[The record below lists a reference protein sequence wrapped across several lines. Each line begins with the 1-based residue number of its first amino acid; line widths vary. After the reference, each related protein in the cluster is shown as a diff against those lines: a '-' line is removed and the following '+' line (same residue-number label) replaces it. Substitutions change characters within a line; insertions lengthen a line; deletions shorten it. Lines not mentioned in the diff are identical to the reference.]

1 MRGFREFIVRD
12 EEEAIFEAS
21 YALVRSGVDVEKL
34 NQGLDQIILHEKNWS
49 FNPFRTFGNAGA
61 ATAGAVLGSALG
73 PVGTVAGGALG
84 ALAGK
89 GIDWLTGKFMGG
101 ASIEKIKPAFDNA
114 VQAVSKLQ
122 QLLNTTKLPNNPK
135 MIQFKQNMD
144 KIANNFAKFQ
154 GIDIGGQLDSHRNQ
168 ELDAKLAAGGG
179 LGGWLRSF
187 KGTNAV
193 SGALKWLGN
202 KAKDIPAL
210 NTDMAFRRALA
221 KGVDSLDD
229 WAKENPKKAMLLNI
243 GAGVGGAAAGAIGA
257 HGVQNLFSR
266 PQAKIKAPEL
276 PQGDGGGGDAAQP
289 NNAGGAQ
296 QGGTPPQQD
305 GTPPPKGRINAG
317 WPAAEKNFADLKQN
331 IINNQNLSPQEI
343 EQQMKQAYIDTHKDF
358 FKGPLNQKV
367 LDIRAD
373 KAGVL
378 AKTMKFGKDV
388 GGGYKNYKQPPNPLA
403 AELGY

>member
-1 MRGFREFIVRD
+1 
-12 EEEAIFEAS
+12 
-21 YALVRSGVDVEKL
+21 
-34 NQGLDQIILHEKNWS
+34 
-49 FNPFRTFGNAGA
+49 
-61 ATAGAVLGSALG
+61 LG

-101 ASIEKIKPAFDNA
+101 ASVEKIKPAFDNA

-122 QLLNTTKLPNNPK
+122 QLLKTTELPNNPK

-154 GIDIGGQLDSHRNQ
+154 GIDIGGQLDAHRNQ

-229 WAKENPKKAMLLNI
+229 WARDNPKKAMLLNI
-243 GAGVGGAAAGAIGA
+243 GAGVGGAAAGALGA

-266 PQAKIKAPEL
+266 PQAKVKAPEL
-276 PQGDGGGGDAAQP
+276 PQGDGGGDAAQP

-296 QGGTPPQQD
+296 QGGTPPQQPD
-305 GTPPPKGRINAG
+305 VQQPTKPKAAPPVQPTPDSPPEITQPKPDAPQAQPNWKRNVGLGVKRARERLAGARPYTNQGNVRI
-317 WPAAEKNFADLKQN
+317 PAV
-331 IINNQNLSPQEI
+331 SPE
-343 EQQMKQAYIDTHKDF
+343 
-358 FKGPLNQKV
+358 
-367 LDIRAD
+367 
-373 KAGVL
+373 
-378 AKTMKFGKDV
+378 
-388 GGGYKNYKQPPNPLA
+388 A
-403 AELGY
+403 AELGRARSIPLLPDDY